1 MLPSDAM
8 CCIWSYLP
16 LKTLLTLNQ
25 LSKQNKHTMDSD
37 LFWRRVLT
45 IWSKTLM
52 LKEGA
57 ILLDSP

>member
-1 MLPSDAM
+1 M